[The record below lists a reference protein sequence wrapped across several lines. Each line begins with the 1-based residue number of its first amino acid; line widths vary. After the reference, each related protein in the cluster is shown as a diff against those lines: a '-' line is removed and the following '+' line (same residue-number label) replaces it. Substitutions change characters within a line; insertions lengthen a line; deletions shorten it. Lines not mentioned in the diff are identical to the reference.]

1 MPYIN
6 INQGNTLLTNK
17 LNKMQEKTEDRLKKV
32 KSILITL
39 PKPETEKSPY
49 FDLAKKYN
57 LKIDFRS
64 FIHVE
69 GVPARDFRKDKIN
82 LADFTAVVFTSR
94 NAADHFFRI
103 CEEMR
108 YEVPADLKYFCI
120 SESTALYLQK
130 YIQYRKRKIFFGKQT
145 AADLAEVLKKH
156 SNEKFLYPCSDVA
169 TEDTM
174 RFLERNGYDFT
185 KAVLFRTVISDLSD
199 LAEVFYDV
207 IAFFSPSSILS
218 LFENFPDFKQNNTRI
233 ATFGA
238 NTAKTVEDAGLLV
251 DIAAPTPEAP
261 SMIMALENYIKIS
274 NK

>member
-1 MPYIN
+1 
-6 INQGNTLLTNK
+6 
-17 LNKMQEKTEDRLKKV
+17 MQEKKEDRLRKV

-69 GVPARDFRKDKIN
+69 GIPARDFRKEKVN

-94 NAADHFFRI
+94 NAVDHFFRI

-108 YEVPADLKYFCI
+108 HDVPADLKYFCI

-145 AADLAEVLKKH
+145 AADLSEVMKKH
-156 SNEKFLYPCSDVA
+156 ADETFLYPCSDVA
-169 TEDTM
+169 TEATM
-174 RFLERNGYDFT
+174 NFLQKNGYNVT
-185 KAVLFRTVISDLSD
+185 PAVLFKTVVSDLSD

-207 IAFFSPSSILS
+207 LGFFSPSSIQS
-218 LFENFPDFKQNNTRI
+218 LYTNFPDFKQNNTRI
-233 ATFGA
+233 ATFGV
-238 NTAKTVEDAGLLV
+238 NTFKAVEDAGLIV
-251 DIAAPTPEAP
+251 DIAAPSPEAP
-261 SMIMALENYIKIS
+261 SMIMAIENYIKKS

>member
-1 MPYIN
+1 MPYFD
-6 INQGNTLLTNK
+6 INQGNRITAVK
-17 LNKMQEKTEDRLKKV
+17 VKMQKMTEDRLRKV

-57 LKIDFRS
+57 LRVDFRS

-69 GVPARDFRKDKIN
+69 GIPARDFRKDKIT
-82 LADFTAVVFTSR
+82 LSEYTAVVFTSR
-94 NAADHFFRI
+94 NAVDHFFRI

-145 AADLAEVLKKH
+145 AADLSEVLKKH
-156 SNEKFLYPCSDVA
+156 AGEKFLYPCSDVA

-174 RFLERNGYDFT
+174 NFLLKNGYDLT
-185 KAVLFRTVISDLSD
+185 PAVLFKTVVSDLSD
-199 LAEVFYDV
+199 LADVTYDV
-207 IAFFSPSSILS
+207 IAFFSPSSIQS
-218 LFENFPDFKQNNTRI
+218 LYTNFPDFQQNNTRL
-233 ATFGA
+233 AAFGV
-238 NTAKTVEDAGLLV
+238 NTHKAVTDKSLIV
-251 DIAAPTPEAP
+251 DIAAPSPESP
-261 SMIMALENYIKIS
+261 SMIMAIENYIKKS